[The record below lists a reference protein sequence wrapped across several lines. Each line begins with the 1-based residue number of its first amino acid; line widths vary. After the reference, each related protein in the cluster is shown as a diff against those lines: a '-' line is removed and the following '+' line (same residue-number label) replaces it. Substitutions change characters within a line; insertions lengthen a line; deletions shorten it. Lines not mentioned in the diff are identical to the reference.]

1 MNSIG
6 ERIAYFRKS
15 KGMTQETLAK
25 TFGISTQAVSKWET
39 GTTMPDILLLP
50 VIADLFDT
58 SVDSLFGIKQ
68 KDKTVT
74 VSRENIHEEMH
85 KLFFYKMQELW
96 VSFNENYDDDIEE
109 NANKAREYIKEH
121 KGTQTLVVSN
131 AEGNGVYADR
141 DIAISFNKDKSEIA
155 ELFDNDEAWSVLK
168 RFADG
173 ETRSVFKFILNN
185 SEKAFTS
192 SLVSAK
198 TGVEIK
204 TVERA
209 LDNLLRMNLIKRDDV
224 DTGDGKIYVYSIWA
238 SHKKVLVYSMLSI
251 AARLGDYKENYRGFI
266 G

>member
-15 KGMTQETLAK
+15 KGMTQEALAK

-58 SVDSLFGIKQ
+58 SIDSLFGVKQ
-68 KDKTVT
+68 KDKAITLT
-74 VSRENIHEEMH
+74 RENIHEEMH
-85 KLFFYKMQELW
+85 GQFFLKMQELW
-96 VSFNENYDDDIEE
+96 VGFNGNYDDNTEE
-109 NANKAREYIKEH
+109 NAKEAREYIKEH
-121 KGTQTLVVSN
+121 KDNQTLVLSN
-131 AEGNGVYADR
+131 FEGNGVYADA
-141 DIAISFNKDKSEIA
+141 DIAITFNKDKNEIT
-155 ELFDNDEAWSVLK
+155 ELFDNDEAWTVLK

-173 ETRSVFKFILNN
+173 ETRSVFKFILHN

-192 SLVSAK
+192 SLIAAK
-198 TGVEIK
+198 INIEIK

-209 LDNLLRMNLIKRDDV
+209 LDNLLCMKLIKRDDV
-224 DTGDGKIYVYSIWA
+224 DTGDGIIYVYRLWA
-238 SHKKVLVYSMLSI
+238 PHKKVLVYSMLSI
-251 AARLGDYKENYRGFI
+251 AARIGTYKENYCGFI